1 VTSPTDIDF
10 PADLDEQIEA
20 ALEALRSRL
29 VDPSPDPTDR
39 PIGLAMSVLS
49 KLLATINPKG
59 FELAESGILMQA
71 VALKTIIYHIADFTP
86 GDWFH
91 ESTADIKR
99 ALVAIELLLMY
110 ADQVEL
116 AKAAAAAAA
125 KAADAEQNTK
135 ADV

>member
-1 VTSPTDIDF
+1 MTSITDIEF

-20 ALEALRSRL
+20 ALEALRARL
-29 VDPSPDPTDR
+29 VDPSPDPADR

-86 GDWFH
+86 GDWFR
-91 ESTADIKR
+91 ETTVDIKR

-110 ADQVEL
+110 ANQME
-116 AKAAAAAAA
+116 AKADATIAA
-125 KAADAEQNTK
+125 KAVEAGPNTK
-135 ADV
+135 ANV